1 MVNVTEI
8 QKNFQSP
15 NPNYMVKLTKNKKIK
30 VQMAQFMVK
39 ITKNKKKFLSPKA
52 TIYGKNYQKYFCLQ

>member
-1 MVNVTEI
+1 
-8 QKNFQSP
+8 
-15 NPNYMVKLTKNKKIK
+15 MVKLTKNKKIK

-39 ITKNKKKFLSPKA
+39 ITKNKKFLSPKA